1 MEDALAWSGKL
12 KNQEISLFELIQ
24 EIDNKVKKTN
34 PQINGLVEWPVTEL
48 LLSAKRFK
56 LNPTLPFSGV
66 PIPLKMLGQNKKGW
80 KATAGAKLLQ
90 KTMAVET
97 TNFVKKLE
105 NNGFI
110 ATGQTNTPEFGFKNI
125 TDPILYGP
133 TRNPW
138 NLAYSAGG
146 SSGGA
151 AAVVA
156 SGLFPIAGASDG
168 GGSIRIPASFNG
180 LIGLKPTRGSMP
192 NGPGGLRGWQGAS
205 IDFAMTVSMRD
216 TESLFFA
223 LKGNQKASPYHPP
236 QSLSSKTSKKKKL
249 NIAWFTDSPVGTPVS
264 QEAIF
269 AVKKM
274 VKSLEE
280 LGHESTEIKLPIS
293 GTSLIESY
301 YLMNGAETSA
311 MFTGLEKKF
320 NRLMTIDDMELMTW
334 GIYQYGQTIP
344 AKKYIHALNL
354 WDQAAVQMEELF
366 LSYDLLLSPTTAYPA
381 PKIDQ
386 ELQSEKIRAKLF
398 EAKNLSEYELKTLIY
413 EMFEKSLAISPYTQL
428 ANLTGQPAISLPTH
442 LTTEEK
448 LPLGVQFMA
457 SKSNEALLFSIG
469 KQLEEA
475 DLFKLPTSYN

>member
-1 MEDALAWSGKL
+1 MEDALAWSKKL
-12 KNQEISLFELIQ
+12 KKQEISLPELIQ
-24 EIDNKVKKTN
+24 EIDVKVKKIN
-34 PQINGLVEWPVTEL
+34 PQINGLVEWSADEL
-48 LLSAKRFK
+48 LLSVQNFK
-56 LNPTLPFSGV
+56 INPTLPFSGV
-66 PIPLKMLGQNKKGW
+66 PIPLKILGQNKRGW
-80 KATAGAKLLQ
+80 KATAGAKLLNEIR
-90 KTMAVET
+90 AVET
-97 TNFVKKLE
+97 ANFVKKLE
-105 NNGFI
+105 INGFI
-110 ATGQTNTPEFGFKNI
+110 AAGQTNTPEFGFKNI

-138 NLAYSAGG
+138 NLVHSAGG

-156 SGLFPIAGASDG
+156 SGIFPMAGASDG

-180 LIGLKPTRGSMP
+180 LIGLKPTRGAMP
-192 NGPGGLRGWQGAS
+192 NGPGSLRGWQGAS

-216 TESLFFA
+216 TEALFYA

-236 QSLSSKTSKKKKL
+236 QNTLSETAQQKKL
-249 NIAWFTDSPVGTPVS
+249 KIAWFTDSPVGTPVS
-264 QEAIF
+264 EEAIR

-274 VKSLEE
+274 IKSLEH
-280 LGHESTEIKLPIS
+280 LGHELTEITLPIS
-293 GTSLIESY
+293 GISLIESY

-311 MFTGLEKKF
+311 MFTGLEKEF
-320 NRLMTIDDMELMTW
+320 NRLMTIEDMELMTW

-381 PKIDQ
+381 PKVNQ
-386 ELQSEKIRAKLF
+386 ELQSETIRAKLL
-398 EAKNLSEYELKTLIY
+398 EAENLSEDELKTLIY

-442 LTTEEK
+442 LTNDEK

-475 DLFKLPTSYN
+475 DLFILPTS